1 MPEQP
6 ILEKALELFTQ
17 LPEAEQ
23 LAVLNYMGR
32 LLEMNLE
39 KESESE

>member
-23 LAVLNYMGR
+23 LAVLSYMGR
-32 LLEMNLE
+32 LLEKTLE
-39 KESESE
+39 EETESK